1 MFSRHL
7 SAVAVSIAMV
17 AAPMGGAIAFAQ
29 TPPAATAQS
38 LQGVISTAARTAA
51 AQSGFQTMAADTKT
65 SAIVAAVSGA
75 LSLSGASPDVMADA
89 LIQAVADGTIS
100 AGVAI
105 SVAASVA
112 PDMAAKVAA
121 AKVVKD
127 QLSKTGQTATVTA
140 STDGAGGVSVLVGL
154 GGADA
159 GGGQTA
165 AYDACAGVIAA
176 YCGS

>member
-17 AAPMGGAIAFAQ
+17 AAPVGGGFAFAQ
-29 TPPAATAQS
+29 TPPAATVQS
-38 LQGVISTAARTAA
+38 LQGVISGGARSAA
-51 AQSGFQTMAADTKT
+51 ADSGFQKASAEVKT
-65 SAIVAAVSGA
+65 AAIVASVSSA
-75 LSLSGASPDVMADA
+75 LSLSGASPEVMADA

-112 PDMAAKVAA
+112 PSMAAKVAA

-127 QLSKTGQTATVTA
+127 QLAKTGQTATVTA

-159 GGGQTA
+159 GGQPA
-165 AYDACAGVIAA
+165 AYDPCAGVIAA